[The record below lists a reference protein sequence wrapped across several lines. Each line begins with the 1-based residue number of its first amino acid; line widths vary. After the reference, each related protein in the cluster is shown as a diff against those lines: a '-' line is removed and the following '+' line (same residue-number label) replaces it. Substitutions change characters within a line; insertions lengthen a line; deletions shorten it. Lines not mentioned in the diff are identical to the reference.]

1 MIWVG
6 FIEEGW
12 KYHQRID
19 SNKGLAVGLNR
30 VGRTGLSKYFNIRV
44 GNSQMVS
51 KGQTSLALFRVF
63 IS

>member
-30 VGRTGLSKYFNIRV
+30 VGRTGLSKSGSGIVRF
-44 GNSQMVS
+44 GF
-51 KGQTSLALFRVF
+51 KGSNEFSFV
-63 IS
+63 